1 MKLKSLFVV
10 CLAALFAFAVIAAE
24 KAPAAKAKAPS
35 HRIVATYFY
44 GDVRCAT
51 CRKIEAYSKEAV
63 EEGFAKEIASG
74 TVVFQA
80 INTDRSE
87 NKHYV
92 QDYKLMMKSLIIAK
106 ETDGKVVEWV
116 NLPKIWQL
124 TGNQDEFMAYVREGV
139 QSFLDAK

>member
-1 MKLKSLFVV
+1 MKLKSLIIV
-10 CLAALFAFAVIAAE
+10 CLGALFALTALAAD

-35 HRIVATYFY
+35 QRIVATYFY

-63 EEGFAKEIASG
+63 EEGFAKEIAAG

-80 INTDRSE
+80 INTDRAE

-106 ETDGKVVEWV
+106 ENNGKVTEWV

-139 QSFLDAK
+139 QGYLGAK

>member
-1 MKLKSLFVV
+1 MNMKSLIVV
-10 CLAALFAFAVIAAE
+10 CLVALFSFTAIAAD

-35 HRIVATYFY
+35 QRIVATYFH

-51 CRKIEAYSKEAV
+51 CRKIEAYSKEALD
-63 EEGFAKEIASG
+63 EGFAREIAAG

-80 INTDRSE
+80 INTDRAE

-106 ETDGKVVEWV
+106 EKDGKVTDWV
-116 NLPKIWQL
+116 NLPKIWQF

-139 QSFLDAK
+139 QSYLDAK